1 MKLCCYLLVVLMLLG
16 TVTFGQD
23 TLRVNVDLVNVLFT
37 VTDKRG
43 KFITSL
49 EEKSFRVFENDR
61 RETITNFSKETNL
74 PLAVALLIDT
84 SGSVRDKLAFERD
97 AASEFFHSILR
108 REKDKA
114 LLIGFDS
121 GVDLLQDFTDDADLL
136 AKSGNNLRSGGGT
149 SLFDAMFLATTQ
161 KLAGQSGRKVLILI
175 TDGDDN
181 SSRLTYQET
190 LVAIQKN
197 EVVVYAI
204 STNASALGG
213 NEVANGDKVL
223 KRFTEQTGGRFIKP
237 TRLSDLVASF
247 SSIGDELRSQY
258 TIAYQSSN
266 PLRDGSYRKIRI
278 EALDK
283 SLRVRARPGY
293 YSPIDKTGK

>member
-1 MKLCCYLLVVLMLLG
+1 MKICCYLLIVLMLVG

-49 EEKSFRVFENDR
+49 EEKNFRVFENDR
-61 RETITNFSKETNL
+61 REAITNFSKETNL

-97 AASEFFHSILR
+97 AASEFFHSTLR

-190 LVAIQKN
+190 
-197 EVVVYAI
+197 
-204 STNASALGG
+204 
-213 NEVANGDKVL
+213 
-223 KRFTEQTGGRFIKP
+223 
-237 TRLSDLVASF
+237 
-247 SSIGDELRSQY
+247 
-258 TIAYQSSN
+258 
-266 PLRDGSYRKIRI
+266 
-278 EALDK
+278 
-283 SLRVRARPGY
+283 
-293 YSPIDKTGK
+293 

>member
-1 MKLCCYLLVVLMLLG
+1 MKLCCYLLVGLMLLG

-136 AKSGNNLRSGGGT
+136 AKSANNLRSGGGT
-149 SLFDAMFLATTQ
+149 SLFDAMFLAVTQ

-190 LVAIQKN
+190 LLAIQKN

-237 TRLSDLVASF
+237 TRLSDLVTSF
-247 SSIGDELRSQY
+247 ASIGDELRSQY
-258 TIAYQSSN
+258 TIGYQSSN

-283 SLRVRARPGY
+283 NLRVRARPGY
-293 YSPIDKTGK
+293 YSPTDKTGR

>member
-1 MKLCCYLLVVLMLLG
+1 MLLG

-136 AKSGNNLRSGGGT
+136 AKSANNLRSGGGT
-149 SLFDAMFLATTQ
+149 SLFDAMFLAVTQ

-190 LVAIQKN
+190 LLAIQKN

-237 TRLSDLVASF
+237 TRLSDLVTSF
-247 SSIGDELRSQY
+247 ASIGDELRSQY
-258 TIAYQSSN
+258 TIGYQSSN

-283 SLRVRARPGY
+283 NLRVRARPGY
-293 YSPIDKTGK
+293 YSPTDKTGR